1 MKNLING
8 KLFVF
13 FGAKSERIT
22 ELLESTV
29 EGMSLLGINTI
40 MPIKKFKK
48 DSIIPFTTIRTVLGI
63 LAFSGYS
70 YSIGILKWLKQLFKK
85 KKFKKE
91 KQSLKDIVIDLV
103 VVKEEKFTSEE
114 IEEAEEYMC
123 LCAYIKTKR
132 TLIGVIIYGYKKK
145 NESKK

>member
-13 FGAKSERIT
+13 FGSKSERIT

-85 KKFKKE
+85 Q